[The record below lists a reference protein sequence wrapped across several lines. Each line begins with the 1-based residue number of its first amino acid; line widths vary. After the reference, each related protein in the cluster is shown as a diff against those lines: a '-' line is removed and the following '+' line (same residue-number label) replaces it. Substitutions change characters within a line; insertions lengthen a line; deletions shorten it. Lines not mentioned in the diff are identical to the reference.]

1 MSELTR
7 SPAHLDG
14 QAFKTAMS
22 RFASGVTIVTTL
34 DEAGHPVGFTANSF
48 CSVSFRPPL
57 ILICLDRTANGYPA
71 FTQCKLFAV
80 SMLRDHH
87 VDMAQRFAT
96 KRADKFE
103 ANSFAP
109 TAHGMPA
116 VADALCVVVCLMERR
131 LDAGDHVI
139 LLGRVIEAEVGDGSP
154 MIYFGRA
161 FHRLAEPN

>member
-1 MSELTR
+1 MSDLTR
-7 SPAHLDG
+7 SRENLDG
-14 QAFKTAMS
+14 QKFKAAMS
-22 RFASGVTIVTTL
+22 CFASGVTIVTTL
-34 DEAGHPVGFTANSF
+34 DGSGQPAGFTANSF

-96 KRADKFE
+96 KRTDKFE
-103 ANSFAP
+103 ASPFAL

-116 VADALCVVVCLMERR
+116 VTDALCVVVCLMERL
-131 LDAGDHVI
+131 LDAGDHVV
-139 LLGRVIEAEVGDGSP
+139 LLGRVVDVEVGDGSP
-154 MIYFGRA
+154 MIYFSRA
-161 FHRLAEPN
+161 FHRLAEPS